1 MSEEERSALVERYR
15 EEIERLERER
25 DHSGANRKRM
35 ELHRRLMETGADER

>member
-15 EEIERLERER
+15 EERER